1 MASRVP
7 TIRDMAKLPT
17 QAPKTK
23 KGTGMKSLDKGDPKT
38 KSPKGLSPKQQ
49 WNPFSKF
56 SPQDKD
62 LYKQEPVPDSK
73 RTRSRSP
80 ASRSPRSKSPA
91 THVSSTKPPDKQ
103 PQTTHHVT
111 PKATTTHPPTTQVT
125 TTHPPST
132 MVTTK
137 TTATSHPPT
146 TQTTTTTIAQPPKPQ
161 PVKTVPQKTQ
171 PPITKTTTPRIPA
184 IQVTAPR
191 GPGYYKFKEDSI
203 NCPICTKHYD
213 QPRMLPCLHSFCHS
227 CLVFYIQDGRYND
240 SSKGFP
246 CPCCRKIA
254 YSAGMSK
261 TRPDKWAELFPV
273 NSLLAD
279 LVDLNALKKGTKVCD
294 PCQKNK
300 TKSDVHTY
308 CRNCRNALCER
319 CAKTHRGL
327 RSCKNHIVLSVD
339 EFEAAISSLKVDEEF
354 CTKHEGKVMEHFCQP
369 HAKLCCSSCIAE
381 EHRQCDKVVPVSEA
395 AQKVRETNE
404 IPKLESALAKYNDH
418 LNSIMQ
424 NRSSQLKKLE
434 NKKGKIMEEFLDIKR
449 KIILQLEKMEKDLK
463 TKLEQ
468 THKQET
474 KKIHDEVETCQEI
487 QSGVVNASEL
497 LQIADNHGADSQV
510 VDTVEN
516 VKHECVYFE
525 NKIGDIN
532 RQVRTVDY
540 HLALDKNLEQ
550 MAKKLDQFGRID
562 VKTSPSGLS
571 EPPKIANTLGIQS
584 LQGSKAK
591 NTNEKG
597 DKKSVKPSE
606 YAGGDADE
614 IAEFDARCNDDAE
627 DSTCWFTGAQF
638 LHDGRILLVDRTN
651 KKLKMFSKDFNA
663 ISELLFYSKPWDV
676 TVISNKEVAVSLPEE
691 CRIQFV
697 SVAKDSLSFV
707 RTISTEDPCF
717 GIHYAN
723 EKIMM
728 VAYDG
733 NPPNLTILTPDGE
746 ELTYVSVDEDGFTLF
761 SKPIYVTSTPNGS
774 EIYVTDERLGSVIN
788 LSENG
793 ELKFTYSAMDL
804 GHAAG
809 IALDNDAN
817 VYVCANTSNT
827 VQVLNSKGDRIKIL
841 ANGEDISYPRAIA
854 YEPREKRL
862 LVTQGDK
869 DMVKIYSLAGSK
881 KRNPE

>member
-1 MASRVP
+1 MASKVP
-7 TIRDMAKLPT
+7 TIRDMANV
-17 QAPKTK
+17 PKQTSKKKPKSTTK
-23 KGTGMKSLDKGDPKT
+23 TLDKVDPKA
-38 KSPKGLSPKQQ
+38 KSPKALSPKQQ
-49 WNPFSKF
+49 WNPFSKYT
-56 SPQDKD
+56 PQDKD
-62 LYKQEPVPDSK
+62 LYKQEPMPDAKKS
-73 RTRSRSP
+73 RSRSP
-80 ASRSPRSKSPA
+80 GSRSPRDKSPA
-91 THVSSTKPPDKQ
+91 THVPSTKAPEKQ
-103 PQTTHHVT
+103 PQPSHHVT
-111 PKATTTHPPTTQVT
+111 PKATTTHPPSTQVT

-132 MVTTK
+132 TVITK
-137 TTATSHPPT
+137 TTTQPHPPT
-146 TQTTTTTIAQPPKPQ
+146 THVTTSVPPPKPQTVKTVPPPPPKPQ
-161 PVKTVPQKTQ
+161 PQKTA
-171 PPITKTTTPRIPA
+171 PRIPA
-184 IQVTAPR
+184 IQVTTPR
-191 GPGYYKFKEDSI
+191 GSGYYKFKEDSI

-227 CLVFYIQDGRYND
+227 CLVFYIQDGKYND

-246 CPCCRKIA
+246 CPCCRKLA
-254 YSAGMSK
+254 YSADMSK
-261 TRPDKWAELFPV
+261 TRPEKWAELFPV

-339 EFEAAISSLKVDEEF
+339 QFEAAISSLKVDEEF
-354 CTKHEGKVMEHFCQP
+354 CTKHDGKVMEHFCQT
-369 HAKLCCSSCIAE
+369 HSKLCCSTCIAE
-381 EHRQCDKVVPVSEA
+381 EHRQCDKVIPVREA
-395 AQKVRETNE
+395 AQKVRESNE
-404 IPKLESALAKYNDH
+404 IPKLENALAKYNDH
-418 LNSIMQ
+418 LNSVMQ
-424 NRSSQLKKLE
+424 NRSSQIKKLE
-434 NKKGKIMEEFLDIKR
+434 NKKGKILEEFLEIKR
-449 KIILQLEKMEKDLK
+449 KIILQLEKMEKDLR

-468 THKQET
+468 IHKQET
-474 KKIHDEVETCQEI
+474 KKIHDEVAECQEI

-497 LQIADNHGADSQV
+497 LQIADKHGSDSQV

-516 VKHECVYFE
+516 VKHECVYYE
-525 NKIGDIN
+525 SKIGDIN
-532 RQVRTVDY
+532 RKVKTIDY
-540 HLALDKNLEQ
+540 HLTLDKNLEQ

-571 EPPKIANTLGIQS
+571 DPPKIANTLGLQS
-584 LQGSKAK
+584 PRSSKAK
-591 NTNEKG
+591 GSTEKD
-597 DKKSVKPSE
+597 DKKSVKPST
-606 YAGGDADE
+606 YNGGDADE
-614 IAEFDARCNDDAE
+614 IAEFDGRCNDDTE

-638 LHDGRILLVDRTN
+638 LQDGRILLVDRTN
-651 KKLKMFSKDFNA
+651 RKLKMFSKDFNVIA
-663 ISELLFYSKPWDV
+663 ELLFYSKPWDV

-697 SVAKDSLSFV
+697 SISKNSLSFL

-717 GIHYAN
+717 GVHYVN
-723 EKIMM
+723 EKLMT

-733 NPPNLTILTPDGE
+733 DPPNLKILTLEGD
-746 ELTYVSVDEDGFTLF
+746 ELTYVSVDEDGYTLF
-761 SKPIYVTSTPNGS
+761 SKPIYVTSTPDGS

-788 LSENG
+788 LTENG

-809 IALDNDAN
+809 ITLDSDAN

-827 VQVLNSKGDRIKIL
+827 VQVLNSKGDRIKVL
-841 ANGEDISYPRAIA
+841 ASGEDISYPRAIA
-854 YEPREKRL
+854 YEPKEKLL

-869 DMVKIYSLAGSK
+869 DEVKIYSLSGNK